1 MKNIEDAIALYNF
14 AIKTPIVVHNYTLRV
29 GYSIHQH
36 LQSNPHDYTPSHIIL
51 ITICGSAKSPL
62 SLFSMARVRK

>member
-1 MKNIEDAIALYNF
+1 MENIEDAIALFNH
-14 AIKTPIVVHNYTLRV
+14 AMETPIVVHNYKLRV
-29 GYSIHQH
+29 GYSIHKS

-62 SLFSMARVRK
+62 SLPELAKVF